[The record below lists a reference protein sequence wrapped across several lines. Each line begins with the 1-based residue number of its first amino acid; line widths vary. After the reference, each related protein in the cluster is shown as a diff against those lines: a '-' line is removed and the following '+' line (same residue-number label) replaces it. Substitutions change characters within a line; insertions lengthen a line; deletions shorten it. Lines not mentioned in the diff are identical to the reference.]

1 MIIRMS
7 NRAAYR
13 PRGLTDEEYAL
24 YQSLP
29 RNDGYRM
36 ALHFRQ
42 AAIDNGV
49 KFSIASYEMLA
60 NGQRI
65 EIA

>member
-1 MIIRMS
+1 MS
-7 NRAAYR
+7 KLADYR
-13 PRGLTDEEYAL
+13 PRGLTDDEYAL

-29 RNDGYRM
+29 SNDGYRM

-60 NGQRI
+60 SGHRI